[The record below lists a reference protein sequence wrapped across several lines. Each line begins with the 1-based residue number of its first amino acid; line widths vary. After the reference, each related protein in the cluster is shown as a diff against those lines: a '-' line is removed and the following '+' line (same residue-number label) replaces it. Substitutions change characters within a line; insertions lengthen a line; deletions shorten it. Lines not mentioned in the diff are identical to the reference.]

1 MLCNFPDVV
10 FRFLIYELYE
20 LQWLKMMLC
29 KTNKLH
35 CCRKKDAIHWPNA
48 YLARTTHA
56 IMYSKWTDNRFR
68 KNSIWTS
75 KMNNFISKNFFIL
88 FLGISFVHH
97 QILVKCMSDSRRA
110 CPDNLNIPGGTHQC
124 LGWFLLMKRDDRP
137 LDIMEKEKQP
147 AQASFEIPQLEE
159 NLSIV
164 NWTDA
169 TVNLMIGPDDGWNA
183 WGEKAI
189 SACIYWVF
197 WSVEKWSKMVLKC
210 LKSAK
215 KCFKST

>member
-10 FRFLIYELYE
+10 FCFLIYELYE

-35 CCRKKDAIHWPNA
+35 CCRKRCHT
-48 YLARTTHA
+48 LAKCLSCKN
-56 IMYSKWTDNRFR
+56 YSCNHVLEMNRQSIS

-124 LGWFLLMKRDDRP
+124 LG
-137 LDIMEKEKQP
+137 
-147 AQASFEIPQLEE
+147 
-159 NLSIV
+159 
-164 NWTDA
+164 
-169 TVNLMIGPDDGWNA
+169 
-183 WGEKAI
+183 
-189 SACIYWVF
+189 
-197 WSVEKWSKMVLKC
+197 
-210 LKSAK
+210 
-215 KCFKST
+215 